1 MYKEI
6 YEIDKKIKKTVCVG
20 IVGGI
25 VRTEWRKRAWSYWV
39 ISYQDSKVGKFRY

>member
-6 YEIDKKIKKTVCVG
+6 YEIDKKMKKTVCVG

-25 VRTEWRKRAWSYWV
+25 VRTESRKRAWSYWV

>member
-6 YEIDKKIKKTVCVG
+6 YEIDKKMKKTVC
-20 IVGGI
+20 VGGI
-25 VRTEWRKRAWSYWV
+25 VRTESRKRAWSYWV